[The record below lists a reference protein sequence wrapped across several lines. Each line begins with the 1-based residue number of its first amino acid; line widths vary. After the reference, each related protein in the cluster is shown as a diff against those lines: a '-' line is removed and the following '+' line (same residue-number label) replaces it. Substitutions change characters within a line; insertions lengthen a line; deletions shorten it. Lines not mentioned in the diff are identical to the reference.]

1 MPQVWNNILLCI
13 FALVISINC
22 FAQDFTEEFESLIN
36 TEKPNLLPEKMLIT
50 QRILWG
56 EKGLFRKT
64 GIAKL
69 SIENREKELII
80 REKMLKAHQIIGY
93 ITFAGM
99 IYQGILGGK
108 MYNGDYSV
116 YDTHKTLGKVVSAS
130 YFTGAG
136 LSLFTPPPLVSRER
150 EGLNNIKLHK
160 IFANIHVPAMII
172 TNIYADKQNDADKY
186 REIHKVPLFF
196 CYDFNNTTT
205 MRIIAR
211 FILTS
216 VT

>member
-1 MPQVWNNILLCI
+1 MLQIKSKILLGLLSLI
-13 FALVISINC
+13 LSFSC
-22 FAQDFTEEFESLIN
+22 FAQDFTKEFENLIN
-36 TEKPNLLPEKMLIT
+36 TEKPSLLPEKMLVT
-50 QRILWG
+50 QRVLWG

-64 GIAKL
+64 GIANL
-69 SIENREKELII
+69 TIENREKELIV

-116 YDTHKTLGKVVSAS
+116 YNTHKTLGKIVSVS

-172 TNIYADKQNDADKY
+172 TNIYADKQHDADKY
-186 REIHKVPLFF
+186 REIHKVSAYTAFASYSFAMISIIL
-196 CYDFNNTTT
+196 DF
-205 MRIIAR
+205 
-211 FILTS
+211 
-216 VT
+216 

>member
-1 MPQVWNNILLCI
+1 MPQVWNNILLSI
-13 FALVISINC
+13 FALAISINC

-36 TEKPNLLPEKMLIT
+36 IEKPNLLPEKMLIT

-69 SIENREKELII
+69 SIENREKELIV

-116 YDTHKTLGKVVSAS
+116 YDTHKTLGKIVSAS

-172 TNIYADKQNDADKY
+172 TNVYADKQHDADKY
-186 REIHKVPLFF
+186 REIHKVSAYTAFASYSFAMISIIL
-196 CYDFNNTTT
+196 DF
-205 MRIIAR
+205 
-211 FILTS
+211 
-216 VT
+216 

>member
-1 MPQVWNNILLCI
+1 
-13 FALVISINC
+13 
-22 FAQDFTEEFESLIN
+22 
-36 TEKPNLLPEKMLIT
+36 MLIT
-50 QRILWG
+50 QRVLWG
-56 EKGLFRKT
+56 ERGLFRKT

-69 SIENREKELII
+69 SIENREKELIV

-136 LSLFTPPPLVSRER
+136 LSLFTPPPLVSREK

-172 TNIYADKQNDADKY
+172 TNVYSDKQNDADKY
-186 REIHKVPLFF
+186 REIHKVSAYTAFASYSFAMISIIL
-196 CYDFNNTTT
+196 DF
-205 MRIIAR
+205 
-211 FILTS
+211 
-216 VT
+216 

>member
-1 MPQVWNNILLCI
+1 MPNVWNNILLSI
-13 FALVISINC
+13 FALALSINC

-56 EKGLFRKT
+56 EKGLFRNT

-69 SIENREKELII
+69 SIENREKELIV

-116 YDTHKTLGKVVSAS
+116 YNTHKTLGKVVSAS

-172 TNIYADKQNDADKY
+172 TNVYADKQHDADKY
-186 REIHKVPLFF
+186 REIHKVSAYTAFASYSFAMISIIL
-196 CYDFNNTTT
+196 DF
-205 MRIIAR
+205 
-211 FILTS
+211 
-216 VT
+216 